1 MSQSLAVITPVVPGR
16 TFLFPGVV
24 GLVHVV
30 ASLLAV
36 LALNSP
42 LRDLL
47 GLGKDVTSLVP
58 LICSDLGH
66 LCTGRGTWTKLDCGP
81 PPCLGLSLE
90 FETLDLEV
98 SVLVLNHQSWSLY
111 SLIM

>member
-1 MSQSLAVITPVVPGR
+1 MSQSLAVSTPIVPGR

-36 LALNSP
+36 LALCSP

-47 GLGKDVTSLVP
+47 GLGKEVTSLVP
-58 LICSDLGH
+58 LVCSNLIDWLVCSFDLQSRPF
-66 LCTGRGTWTKLDCGP
+66 LVK
-81 PPCLGLSLE
+81 
-90 FETLDLEV
+90 DLE
-98 SVLVLNHQSWSLY
+98 SLA
-111 SLIM
+111 S